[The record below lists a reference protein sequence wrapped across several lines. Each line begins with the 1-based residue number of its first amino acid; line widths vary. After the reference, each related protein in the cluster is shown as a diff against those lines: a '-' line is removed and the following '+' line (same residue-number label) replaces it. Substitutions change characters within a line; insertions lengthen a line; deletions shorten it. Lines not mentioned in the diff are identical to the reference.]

1 MGMCKIVKMVKITV
15 SVHLFV
21 QLVPSCPVRWR
32 SYGQKTE
39 KEPDTLRTRNRTP
52 YGHPTDKEPD
62 TTDKEPDT
70 TDILRT
76 NADMKEHTPGN
87 FWNLICDSLAY
98 C

>member
-1 MGMCKIVKMVKITV
+1 MDRRGV
-15 SVHLFV
+15 
-21 QLVPSCPVRWR
+21 VPSCPVRWT

-76 NADMKEHTPGN
+76 NADMKEHAPGHLHLH
-87 FWNLICDSLAY
+87 FQNLISDSLTY
-98 C
+98 CWCFYLT